1 MNTKKLL
8 EFYNNTTP
16 EEKCQLLNMMA
27 RDISIPVQ
35 KEDGTHSM
43 ELCKENPV
51 CMNGTSFQLNTEEFY
66 KHISK

>member
-1 MNTKKLL
+1 MDFEKIL

-35 KEDGTHSM
+35 KEDGTHDM

-51 CMNGTSFQLNTEEFY
+51 CMNRTSFQLNTEEF
-66 KHISK
+66 SKYCNS

>member
-1 MNTKKLL
+1 MDFKKIL

-35 KEDGTHSM
+35 KEDGTHDY
-43 ELCKENPV
+43 ELCDENPV
-51 CMNGTSFQLNTEEFY
+51 CMNGTSFQLNTKEFTKY
-66 KHISK
+66 CNS